1 MTRPEPPAKPP
12 FLYVVVCAAGAAD
25 GIGKLIGPAREAGW
39 DVGVIATPTAAD
51 GFFDVAAVRAQTGRP
66 VRAASRTPG
75 TPRPFPPADAVV
87 VAPATFNTLN
97 KWAAGIADTLAVATL
112 CEAFGA
118 GVPVAAAPC
127 VSAELAAHPA
137 YQDSVRRLRAMGVR
151 LTEGPFDWETA
162 TGLLAG
168 LRVRAAPQDS

>member
-1 MTRPEPPAKPP
+1 MSEPPEKRP

-51 GFFDVAAVRAQTGRP
+51 GFFDVAAVREQTGRP
-66 VRAASRTPG
+66 VRAASRRPG

-112 CEAFGA
+112 CEACGA

-127 VSAELAAHPA
+127 VGEQLAAHPA
-137 YQDSVRRLRAMGVR
+137 YRDSLRRLRTMGVR
-151 LTEGPFDWETA
+151 FTEGPFGWEAATDLL
-162 TGLLAG
+162 TGLRA
-168 LRVRAAPQDS
+168 RAAAQDS